1 MLHPLVTDRRRG
13 TCAAFSVPDVIDHL
27 KALGVTAVEFL
38 PVHAFVQD
46 RHLVERRLSN
56 YWGYNSIGFFAPEP
70 RYLAT
75 GELAEWKVMVAD
87 LHAAGIEVMIDVV
100 YNHTAE
106 GNHMGP
112 TLSFKGID
120 NASYYKLVPD
130 NLRYYWDST
139 GCGNTVNLSHPRVLQ
154 MVMDSLRYWV
164 QEMHVDGFRFDLTS
178 ALARDPFEF
187 DYGSG
192 FLDAVRQD
200 PVLSKVKLI
209 AEPWDLGEGGY
220 QVGGFPPGWS
230 EWNGKF
236 RDTARRY
243 WKGEAGTIMEL
254 ASRVTGS
261 SDMLASQGR
270 RPSAS
275 VNFVTAHDGFTLR
288 DLVSYNDK
296 HNEAN
301 GENNND
307 GINENDSWN
316 CGAEGETDD
325 PGVLKLRAQQ
335 KRNLLATLLLSQG
348 VPMLLAGDEIGNT
361 QHGNNNAYCQ
371 DSEIAWIKWD
381 QADEDLLAFVQ
392 MLTRLRR
399 EHPVFRRP
407 HFFRGTPIRGTAVK
421 DIVWLNAEGREQRDE
436 DWGFAEAR
444 TLGFLLGGDAGE
456 QFYSTGG
463 RQELDDGFIVLMSAF
478 HEPVPFSLPPDE
490 MGRRWEVVFDTARE
504 QDDVA
509 GQRYD
514 AGSDYPLEPRSLV
527 VLTRRALVERL
538 AKGKEPAAA
547 EERPEDIPEQPIS
560 GAVGLDLTKLNQ
572 TVEPVD

>member
-1 MLHPLVTDRRRG
+1 
-13 TCAAFSVPDVIDHL
+13 
-27 KALGVTAVEFL
+27 
-38 PVHAFVQD
+38 
-46 RHLVERRLSN
+46 
-56 YWGYNSIGFFAPEP
+56 
-70 RYLAT
+70 
-75 GELAEWKVMVAD
+75 
-87 LHAAGIEVMIDVV
+87 
-100 YNHTAE
+100 
-106 GNHMGP
+106 
-112 TLSFKGID
+112 
-120 NASYYKLVPD
+120 
-130 NLRYYWDST
+130 
-139 GCGNTVNLSHPRVLQ
+139 
-154 MVMDSLRYWV
+154 
-164 QEMHVDGFRFDLTS
+164 
-178 ALARDPFEF
+178 
-187 DYGSG
+187 
-192 FLDAVRQD
+192 
-200 PVLSKVKLI
+200 
-209 AEPWDLGEGGY
+209 
-220 QVGGFPPGWS
+220 
-230 EWNGKF
+230 
-236 RDTARRY
+236 
-243 WKGEAGTIMEL
+243 
-254 ASRVTGS
+254 VTGS

-325 PGVLKLRAQQ
+325 PAILKLRARQ

-361 QHGNNNAYCQ
+361 QRGNNNAYCQ

-463 RQELDDGFIVLMSAF
+463 RQELDDGFIVLMNAF

-504 QDDVA
+504 QDEVA

-538 AKGKEPAAA
+538 AKGKKPAAA

-560 GAVGLDLTKLNQ
+560 GAVGIDLTKLNQ
-572 TVEPVD
+572 SVEPVD